1 MKIFSVLTFAAL
13 LIGAASFLTPDVAC
27 AQGNCGVPPGYKPVL
42 PIGCKDIV
50 ATCGCDSQGKNCKWT
65 WTCVK

>member
-1 MKIFSVLTFAAL
+1 MKIFSILTFAAL

-27 AQGNCGVPPGYKPVL
+27 AQGNCGYKPIKPYV

-50 ATCGCDSQGKNCKWT
+50 ATCGCDSQGKNCRWS
-65 WTCVK
+65 WICVK